1 MLIKAIIVDDEPL
14 ARQVILEYAK
24 DIPNLEIAGT
34 CSNALEANKTIKE
47 MQVDLM
53 FLDVD
58 MPKLS
63 GLDFLKNITHA
74 PLVVLTTAYTD
85 YALEGYELNILDY
98 LKKPFGFERFFKA
111 FQKAEEQLGLLKL
124 KTTSPTS
131 GDKRPEYIFIKA
143 NKKTVRVQID
153 DIRIIEGLGD
163 YIKIHLK
170 DQHLVTNLSMKK
182 MEDLLPENDFIRI
195 HKSFIIR
202 LESIQSIEGNLIEIS
217 KQKLPIGANYRQAFN
232 ELIERRF
239 IK

>member
-1 MLIKAIIVDDEPL
+1 MLVKAIIVDDEPL

-24 DIPNLEIAGT
+24 DIPNLEIVCT
-34 CSNALEANKTIKE
+34 CPNALEANKTIKE
-47 MQVDLM
+47 TQVDLM

-58 MPKLS
+58 MPILS

-74 PLVVLTTAYTD
+74 PLVILTTAYTD

-98 LKKPFGFERFFKA
+98 LKKPFGFDRFFKA
-111 FQKAEEQLGLLKL
+111 FQKAEEQLSLLQL
-124 KTTSPTS
+124 KTSS
-131 GDKRPEYIFIKA
+131 QKDNAKPEYIFIKS
-143 NKKTVRVQID
+143 NKKTVRVQIE

-182 MEDLLPENDFIRI
+182 MEELLPENDFIRI

-202 LESIQSIEGNLIEIS
+202 LDSIQAIEGNQVEII
-217 KQKLPIGANYRQAFN
+217 KQKLPIGNNYRQSFN
-232 ELIERRF
+232 ELIERRI